1 MSSIE
6 RSLHG
11 NALLFDLEAE
21 EAEATHPD
29 TLDRDGRSSR
39 TLLKEGALR
48 VTLVVLGPGGGIPEH
63 DAEGPITIQPLRGQV
78 EVATDGG
85 AQRVETGQILALGPR
100 VPHDV
105 RSDEGAAFLL
115 TVSHPA

>member
-6 RSLHG
+6 RPLHG
-11 NALLFDLEAE
+11 NALLFDLRAE
-21 EAEATHPD
+21 EEEATHPA

-39 TLLKEGALR
+39 TLLKEGSLR

-63 DAEGPITIQPLRGQV
+63 DADGPVTIQPLRGRVHV
-78 EVATDGG
+78 ETDGG
-85 AQRVETGQILALGPR
+85 TQRVETGQILALGPG

-105 RSDEGAAFLL
+105 RTDEGAAFLL
-115 TVSHPA
+115 TVAHPG